1 MQVALI
7 PPVSQL
13 HRIVDRKFQMAL
25 PDVLKSRV
33 YEASYQSLC
42 QDDDKFTILD
52 NGMFETSRL
61 SYEGLINLA
70 IRLGVDEIVMP
81 DTRFDMEGTLIDV
94 DGFLD
99 MYIESVAA
107 DCDISLQIVVQVG
120 SISQIPDFIWSALEL
135 EMRHFGS
142 TNIFTF
148 GIPRRF
154 VERFGDQAR
163 CAVVDTIQGVCTN
176 QIHLL
181 GYARTVSDFN
191 EIRYLSEAP
200 QVRSMDTD
208 APFVWTAES
217 RMLGDNTRWERQPN
231 YFELPVDAFE
241 SNRLGA
247 NIDMLD
253 WWARA

>member
-13 HRIVDRKFQMAL
+13 HRIVDRKFQMVL

-33 YEASYQSLC
+33 YETSYQSLC
-42 QDDDKFTILD
+42 QDGDKFTILD

-120 SISQIPDFIWSALEL
+120 SIS
-135 EMRHFGS
+135 
-142 TNIFTF
+142 
-148 GIPRRF
+148 
-154 VERFGDQAR
+154 
-163 CAVVDTIQGVCTN
+163 
-176 QIHLL
+176 L

-208 APFVWTAES
+208 APFVWTAEG